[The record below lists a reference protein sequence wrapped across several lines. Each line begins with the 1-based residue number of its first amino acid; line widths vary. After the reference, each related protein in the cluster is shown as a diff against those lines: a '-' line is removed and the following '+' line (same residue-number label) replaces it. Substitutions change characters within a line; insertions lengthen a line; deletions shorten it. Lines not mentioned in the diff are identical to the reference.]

1 MGTHLRTAAI
11 VYGPDDDV
19 DAALSAAVAKLLF
32 SGRRVAGLLQ
42 RFGAQVAP
50 GKREMLLDVLPDGGT
65 IRLNDPRGPGV
76 QGCILDTDA
85 LARATMAFR
94 EAVDSRPD
102 LLLASRFG
110 KEEAAGGGM
119 RAELADAIMA
129 GIPLL
134 VPVRANLL
142 TAWIDFLGSPS
153 EVLAPHADAIL
164 GWTAFQ
170 RINIPARPAA
180 ANG

>member
-1 MGTHLRTAAI
+1 M
-11 VYGPDDDV
+11 
-19 DAALSAAVAKLLF
+19 
-32 SGRRVAGLLQ
+32 
-42 RFGAQVAP
+42 
-50 GKREMLLDVLPDGGT
+50 
-65 IRLNDPRGPGV
+65 

-94 EAVDSRPD
+94 EAVESHPD

-119 RAELADAIMA
+119 RADLADAIMA

-142 TAWIDFLGSPS
+142 SAWIGFLGSPS
-153 EVLAPHADAIL
+153 EVLAPNANAIL
-164 GWTAFQ
+164 GWTASH
-170 RINIPARPAA
+170 RMTVPVPPAA
-180 ANG
+180 AIGW